1 MKKKNQTG
9 KRVWSFGIMLCL
21 ALALGCLIF
30 TSVLGNVPRGNVE
43 RTVAATPEVSLAP
56 DTLESAE
63 PVETPTPN
71 PIERAQAIFLMR
83 VSFSRMTTSSR

>member
-9 KRVWSFGIMLCL
+9 KRIWSFGIMLCL

-43 RTVAATPEVSLAP
+43 RTVAAAPETTPMADS
-56 DTLESAE
+56 TY
-63 PVETPTPN
+63 
-71 PIERAQAIFLMR
+71 
-83 VSFSRMTTSSR
+83 SRTAALDGSR